1 MRARALLAKA
11 SPQASSSRP
20 APSGV
25 IKLRQASSTVV
36 VSISSQ
42 AYGRTHTSASHVVN
56 YLPRVVYDDFAGR
69 RQYLLP
75 VDLIP
80 STCQIL
86 PAGHSSRLFQR
97 KPRLRIPS
105 LAMASDPLKYP
116 DTRDTAVIS
125 NEFVATNDSE
135 SREEESS
142 TGILASAAVRA
153 VDAPPIAVGSQTDD
167 DIDLSSV
174 EGDDATASLTSSLL
188 FAHTMNTAA
197 TTQY

>member
-1 MRARALLAKA
+1 
-11 SPQASSSRP
+11 
-20 APSGV
+20 
-25 IKLRQASSTVV
+25 
-36 VSISSQ
+36 
-42 AYGRTHTSASHVVN
+42 
-56 YLPRVVYDDFAGR
+56 
-69 RQYLLP
+69 
-75 VDLIP
+75 
-80 STCQIL
+80 
-86 PAGHSSRLFQR
+86 
-97 KPRLRIPS
+97 
-105 LAMASDPLKYP
+105 MASDPLKYP